1 MGDPCAGVRAA
12 VHAAGRRPD
21 LVLAAYRVGDSPMN
35 VITPL
40 NVYLAVMVGF
50 AQKYQKDAGIG
61 TIVALMLPYTIV
73 LLVLWTL
80 LLIGLVPPRPA
91 ARLARRA
98 LIVLRPRRRTGRLRR
113 DRGGRG
119 AGDPPGAHR
128 TVAETTTGE
137 TVTLTG
143 TVESQVEVDL
153 AFRIGGRLLERTVN
167 VGDTVEAGQRIA
179 ALDPMDEENAL
190 RAAEAALAA
199 SGGQL
204 AEARAN
210 FDRQRQLYERQFVAL
225 AALERAEQVLT
236 SAQGSF
242 DAAEAQVGI
251 ARRRLA
257 DTALYADAPGVVTA
271 IGAEPGEVVQA
282 GRMIVEIAR
291 DEGKD
296 AVFDVPAA
304 VIAASPPDPEVTV
317 TLSLTPAVT
326 AMGRVREIAPRAD
339 PVTGTF
345 RVRVGLIDPPEEMRL
360 GSTVNGQVHFG
371 GTGGIELPR
380 ERTHRQRR
388 IAGGLGGRS
397 RGDDG
402 FAPADRRS
410 PLQSRDG
417 QRRRRA
423 LRGRDGGHRRGAGAA
438 PRPGG
443 PPAR

>member
-1 MGDPCAGVRAA
+1 
-12 VHAAGRRPD
+12 
-21 LVLAAYRVGDSPMN
+21 
-35 VITPL
+35 
-40 NVYLAVMVGF
+40 
-50 AQKYQKDAGIG
+50 
-61 TIVALMLPYTIV
+61 
-73 LLVLWTL
+73 
-80 LLIGLVPPRPA
+80 
-91 ARLARRA
+91 
-98 LIVLRPRRRTGRLRR
+98 
-113 DRGGRG
+113 
-119 AGDPPGAHR
+119 
-128 TVAETTTGE
+128 
-137 TVTLTG
+137 
-143 TVESQVEVDL
+143 
-153 AFRIGGRLLERTVN
+153 

-282 GRMIVEIAR
+282 GRMIAEIAR

-371 GTGGIELPR
+371 GTGGIELPASALTGSDGSPAVWVVDPAAMTVSLR
-380 ERTHRQRR
+380 PIGVARFNPATVSVADGLSVGEMVVT
-388 IAGGLGGRS
+388 AGV
-397 RGDDG
+397 
-402 FAPADRRS
+402 
-410 PLQSRDG
+410 Q
-417 QRRRRA
+417 A
-423 LRGRDGGHRRGAGAA
+423 LR
-438 PRPGG
+438 PGQEVRLLG
-443 PPAR
+443 EGS